1 MDTQSQMSAVNG
13 AAPSNTNSNTNA
25 ETDQASSLTPS
36 TLAYMTSVKKG
47 DAPVSTLL
55 QQDKDTLSSVADRD
69 AKVRRE
75 VEEAMAKFQQASSNM
90 MKT

>member
-1 MDTQSQMSAVNG
+1 
-13 AAPSNTNSNTNA
+13 
-25 ETDQASSLTPS
+25 
-36 TLAYMTSVKKG
+36 MTSVKKG

-75 VEEAMAKFQQASSNM
+75 VEEAMAKFQQASSKYVPFHCVRAERIRYAFNHLPLRHL
-90 MKT
+90 KGRVT